1 MSGAVAICAGVG
13 IMSGQLI
20 SQVCEQGSQ
29 TMGAM
34 HETKTRPN
42 FIIYR
47 RRSDISD
54 ARDRSAASL
63 PLDDSYDRCSGA
75 PGRELSRY
83 GGEGSNLM
91 TGKGYEGSRYHASDH
106 TGNPEYSFWNHER
119 EAPRDPRV
127 RR

>member
-1 MSGAVAICAGVG
+1 MSGAVAIAGVG

-20 SQVCEQGSQ
+20 SHVCEQGSQ
-29 TMGAM
+29 SLGTEL
-34 HETKTRPN
+34 ETGTRLN

-47 RRSDISD
+47 RLSDISD
-54 ARDRSAASL
+54 ARDGRAATP
-63 PLDDSYDRCSGA
+63 PLDESYDRRFGA

-91 TGKGYEGSRYHASDH
+91 TGKGYEGNSYHARDH
-106 TGNPEYSFWNHER
+106 TVNPEYSFWNHQR
-119 EAPRDPRV
+119 EAPKDPRV